1 VLEDAI
7 IANGI
12 TKNYGPIT
20 AVDHVDL
27 RVPAGGIFGLLG
39 PNGAGKTTIIKVLTG
54 LSDLTDGE
62 ARVAGFDVRR
72 YPMQVKQRIGWVA
85 AEVILDDDFS
95 GWENLWLQAKFQRL
109 SDWQGR
115 AKELLAYFS
124 LEDRQKDKV
133 STYSTGMRKKLE
145 IALALLHEPQ
155 VIFMDEPTIG
165 LDPGTRRMLWELIT
179 GVNREYGI
187 TIFLTSHYIEE
198 ADALCGLVGI
208 IDQGRIVA
216 LGTPADLKAKVSGD
230 FIEVETGETIDEGR
244 LRSVPGVQ
252 EVHVQGTTWVIKVTR
267 AEEVLPRLFDTLKP
281 DLIRRINVE
290 KPSLESVYME
300 RTGKRIDQAE
310 PAMHD
315 YRKFYANVRRA
326 RR

>member
-7 IANGI
+7 VANGI

-54 LSDLTDGE
+54 LSDLTSGE
-62 ARVAGFDVRR
+62 ARVAGYDVRR

-109 SDWQGR
+109 SGWQGR
-115 AKELLAYFS
+115 AKELLTYFS

-216 LGTPADLKAKVSGD
+216 WGTPADLKAKVSGD
-230 FIEVETGETIDEGR
+230 FIEVETGETIDDGR

-252 EVHVQGTTWVIKVTR
+252 QVRMQGATWVINVSR
-267 AEEVLPRLFDTLKP
+267 AEEVLPRLFATLNP
-281 DLIRRINVE
+281 GLIRRINVE
-290 KPSLESVYME
+290 KPSLESVYMQQ
-300 RTGKRIDQAE
+300 TGKRIDQAE
-310 PAMHD
+310 PALHD

>member
-1 VLEDAI
+1 VTEDAI
-7 IANGI
+7 YASQI
-12 TKNYGPIT
+12 TKTYGPIT

-27 RVPAGGIFGLLG
+27 RVPAGGVFGLLG

-54 LSDLTDGE
+54 LSDLTSGE
-62 ARVAGFDVRR
+62 ARVAGYDVRR
-72 YPMQVKQRIGWVA
+72 HPMQVKQRIGWVA

-95 GWENLWLQAKFQRL
+95 AWENLWLQAKFQRL

-115 AKELLAYFS
+115 AQQLLEYFS
-124 LEDRQKDKV
+124 LQDRKKDKV

-216 LGTPADLKAKVSGD
+216 LGSPADLKAKVRSD
-230 FIEVETGETIDEGR
+230 FIELETAETLDAVR
-244 LRSVPGVQ
+244 LRAVPGV
-252 EVHVQGTTWVIKVTR
+252 EDVRTQGPAWVLRVSR
-267 AEEVLPRLFDTLKP
+267 AEEVLPRLFDAVRA
-281 DLIRRINVE
+281 DRIHRINVE
-290 KPSLESVYME
+290 KPSLETVYMDL
-300 RTGKRIDQAE
+300 TGKRIDQAGAE
-310 PAMHD
+310 VHD
-315 YRKFYANVRRA
+315 FRKFYANVRRA
-326 RR
+326 RG